1 MRRANM
7 ASKNLRIPI
16 SFRNDNRDFE
26 IYAHLQGKR
35 DKSSYVKDLIEADML
50 KEKDYLPGGK

>member
-1 MRRANM
+1 M

-35 DKSSYVKDLIEADML
+35 DKSSYVKDLIEADMK
-50 KEKDYLPGGK
+50 KEKDHLPEGK